1 MSKVVISHT
10 SSFILRRGAA
20 KKRTDAGWRAWVT
33 FLARTALS
41 GSQKCSTVCMN
52 SSHAA
57 WAVIGAIMFTN
68 TPLSHS
74 FELV

>member
-1 MSKVVISHT
+1 MSNIVISHT
-10 SSFILRRGAA
+10 SGVILRRGAA

-41 GSQKCSTVCMN
+41 GCMN

-57 WAVIGAIMFTN
+57 LAVIGAIMFTN